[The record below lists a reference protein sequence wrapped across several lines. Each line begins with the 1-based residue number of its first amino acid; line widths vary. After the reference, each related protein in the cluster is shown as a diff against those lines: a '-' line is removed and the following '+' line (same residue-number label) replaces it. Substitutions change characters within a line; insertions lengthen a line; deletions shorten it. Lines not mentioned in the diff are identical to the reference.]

1 MNTYIE
7 IGKSIINKYAN
18 YAKKKII
25 DDEEEYF
32 QTLKIIIL
40 GIAETSNQKKITEEE
55 LIKYSKEQYILTW
68 IEYAKQEEKNPNTE
82 KETNDAVKQFDKI
95 YFNT

>member
-32 QTLKIIIL
+32 PTLKIIIL
-40 GIAETSNQKKITEEE
+40 GIAETSNQKKITERQ
-55 LIKYSKEQYILTW
+55 LIKYSKEQYVLTW
-68 IEYAKQEEKNPNTE
+68 IEYTKQEEKNPNIE